1 VPNGLASNQI
11 GVALASDTGQGQA
24 TSSNVVVEKLSA
36 SQEQKEDVMVQRL
49 MVLCGAML
57 VLIGA
62 ALPAAAQTD
71 AARVRVVHAAEQ
83 VPAVDVFLDGKAVL
97 ENVGFVSVSDYLEV
111 PAGAHKVALAPA
123 GQGEAAALIT
133 KDVMVEA
140 GKAYTVAGVGRD
152 EAQLQV
158 YNDDLSV
165 PAAGKTRVRAIH
177 TLADAPGVDVEVIG
191 GPNIFKNIT
200 FPNAS
205 TYADVDA
212 GTYSLQLVANGANTV
227 FKQWPNRDY
236 EAGTIYDVIV
246 FGSLANLQTRVATT
260 KPAASNVGGSAPANA
275 VGMPD
280 TGVSSLFGVLAGVGM
295 LLMAAGLASR
305 RRWA

>member
-1 VPNGLASNQI
+1 
-11 GVALASDTGQGQA
+11 
-24 TSSNVVVEKLSA
+24 
-36 SQEQKEDVMVQRL
+36 MVQRL
-49 MVLCGAML
+49 MVVCGAVL

-97 ENVGFVSVSDYLEV
+97 ENVGFVSVSNYLEV
-111 PAGAHKVALAPA
+111 PAGAHKVALAPT
-123 GQGEAAALIT
+123 GQGEAEALIT
-133 KDVMVEA
+133 KDVTVEA
-140 GKAYTVAGVGRD
+140 GKAYTVAGLGRD
-152 EAQLQV
+152 DARLEV

-165 PAAGKTRVRAIH
+165 PEAGKARVRTIH
-177 TLADAPGVDVEVIG
+177 TLPDAPSVDVEVIG
-191 GPNIFKNIT
+191 GPTIFENIT

-205 TYADVDA
+205 DYAEIDV

-236 EAGTIYDVIV
+236 EASTIYDVIV
-246 FGSLANLQTRVATT
+246 FGSLANLQTRVAIT
-260 KPAASNVGGSAPANA
+260 KPTASNVGGSAPANA
-275 VGMPD
+275 VTMPD
-280 TGVSSLFGVLAGVGM
+280 TGVASNFAMLVGMGM
-295 LLMAAGLASR
+295 LLMAAGLVSR